1 MKLDLIIPDSLA
13 EITLK
18 QYQKYLRFEKEAK
31 DNDNFLRFK
40 MLEIFCNLS
49 PDLVRKIPL
58 DQTDNILSEIKKI
71 FEQKP
76 QLVQSFTLG
85 GVDYGFIPQLDDIT
99 FGEYIDLDT
108 NIGDWDNMHVA
119 MNVLYRPIKDRIG
132 DKYTLQEYAPDQEAK
147 LDEIPMDVV
156 FGSIFF
162 FYNLGIELSQAMMT
176 YLEMGKEGL
185 GLTQQQILAENG
197 AGIRASMRSLKEI
210 LQGLKVSLSK
220 ESINAL

>member
-99 FGEYIDLDT
+99 FGEYIDLDS

-119 MNVLYRPIKDRIG
+119 MNVLYRPVKDRIG

-197 AGIRASMRSLKEI
+197 AGIRASMHSLKEI
-210 LQGLKVSLSK
+210 LQSLKVSLSK
-220 ESINAL
+220 ESISAL